1 MFLFSNKKELMLPTM
16 FTAYGD
22 SEKIF
27 KKDSRITFDKF
38 LVNTDDSFDL
48 EEGIFKANKG
58 GYYAFSFFAIQVNP
72 KHETFPN
79 DFARIQVL
87 VDRKPILKFLNYEHS
102 KKTGPLQSLNGLDT
116 ISFAFN
122 LKLNKGQHVEL
133 FVERGQIKCDD
144 DANCVFNGRFV
155 RPLRFKYDDK

>member
-1 MFLFSNKKELMLPTM
+1 M

-58 GYYAFSFFAIQVNP
+58 TVHKWRHLHFEIFDPPLPPCHLRSLFDDP
-72 KHETFPN
+72 SPLEWHH
-79 DFARIQVL
+79 
-87 VDRKPILKFLNYEHS
+87 FLMTH
-102 KKTGPLQSLNGLDT
+102 P
-116 ISFAFN
+116 
-122 LKLNKGQHVEL
+122 
-133 FVERGQIKCDD
+133 
-144 DANCVFNGRFV
+144 
-155 RPLRFKYDDK
+155 P